1 MRVKTAFNALEIGNT
16 SRLDAQF
23 INILRIATFFLAS
36 KVPVLRAQ

>member
-36 KVPVLRAQ
+36 KVRVLAVQ